1 MKKATLQYYLPV
13 LLLTLLCDI
22 AAGQQKVSG
31 TVKNDQG
38 AVVPFASVSFNGV
51 AQTQADSAGYFSLE
65 TKASGKRV
73 LSVSAVGYKPFK
85 KELVLTGVPLL
96 LGIILQHD
104 TRTLNEVSVS
114 AGSFDASDK
123 AKGAALTPIDAVTVA
138 GSNAD
143 ITQALRALPGAQQIG
158 EQDGLFVRGGTN
170 DETKQFVDGTLL
182 KNPNYPAVPGI
193 RQYARIN
200 PFLFKGILFSS
211 GGYSA
216 LYGQAMSSALIMESV
231 DLPEKSSARFNIFPA
246 NWGIGGQRL
255 AKNNRSSY
263 GININYSDQ
272 SFYNSIVRQTPDYF
286 SGPRYLQGDA
296 NLRMKTGKTG
306 MLKLYTNW
314 SYSDVGMSN
323 PDIDSNNLKDRFQLK
338 GKNTY
343 TNLSYRDFLSDNWKI
358 DAGIAFSY
366 NQDKTVNQLA
376 DAAGETQYLPDEP
389 FRSKAFYRNIN
400 TYFAQARAVFTR
412 MFYNNQAIRFGAEH
426 FYANDK
432 GVRNDTNL
440 ALTDQLTAV
449 FAEGDIRLADNLA
462 ARIGAR
468 LEYSSL
474 LDKMVIAP
482 RASIAYRLK
491 DGGQFN
497 LAYGIFYQEP
507 VSDLLYSNR
516 NLDFTNATHYVLN
529 YTRKKNNCFFRV
541 EAYYKQYNK
550 LVKTYPVFSNGGNGY
565 AKGIEL
571 FWRDK
576 RSVKDLDYWIT
587 YTYLDTKRNFLDYP
601 YALKPAFAAPH
612 TATIAIKKMFQ
623 AINTNVNVSYSVAAG
638 RPYYDIRYSADGDG
652 YKVFDQG
659 KTRAY
664 NVLNLHIAYLT
675 RLFKKGKWQDF
686 SGIGMGVT
694 NLLGTRQVFGYR
706 YSADDGNKVA
716 VTLPATRGYY
726 LGIFMSIGIDRTD
739 DFLNEHL

>member
-1 MKKATLQYYLPV
+1 MKKATIKYCIPA
-13 LLLTLLCDI
+13 LLLTLQCVI
-22 AAGQQKVSG
+22 TVGQQRISG
-31 TVKNDQG
+31 TVRNDKG
-38 AVVPFASVSFNGV
+38 AVVPFASVSING
-51 AQTQADSAGYFSLE
+51 AAEAQADSTGYFYLE
-65 TKASGKRV
+65 TSAAGKKV
-73 LSVSAVGYKPFK
+73 LSVSSVGYRSFK
-85 KELVLTGVPLL
+85 KELILAGEPVLLDVVLRY
-96 LGIILQHD
+96 D

-123 AKGAALTPIDAVTVA
+123 AKGAALTPMDAVTVA

-143 ITQALRALPGAQQIG
+143 ISQALRALPGAQQIG

-182 KNPNYPAVPGI
+182 KNPNYPGVPGI

-231 DLPEKSSARFNIFPA
+231 DLPDKSSARFNIFPA
-246 NWGIGGQRL
+246 NWGIGGQYL

-263 GININYSDQ
+263 GINLNYSDQ
-272 SFYNSIVRQTPDYF
+272 SFYNSIVPQTPDYF
-286 SGPRYLQGDA
+286 SGPTYLQGDA
-296 NLRMKTGKTG
+296 NLRIKTGKTG

-314 SYSDVGMSN
+314 SFSDLGMSN
-323 PDIDSNNLKDRFQLK
+323 PDIDSNALKSRYQLK

-343 TNLSYRDFLSDNWKI
+343 TNLSYRDFLSDTWRM

-366 NQDKTVNQLA
+366 NQDRTVNQLT
-376 DAAGETQYLPDEP
+376 DAAGEIKDIPYEP
-389 FRSKAFYRNIN
+389 FRSKGFYSNIN
-400 TYFAQARAVFTR
+400 TYFAQARVVFTR
-412 MFYNNQAIRFGAEH
+412 LFFNNQAIRFGGEH
-426 FYANDK
+426 FYTNDK
-432 GVRNDTNL
+432 GVWNDTAL
-440 ALTDQLTAV
+440 SLTDHLTAV
-449 FAEGDIRLADNLA
+449 FAEGDISLADDVA
-462 ARIGAR
+462 AKVGAR

-497 LAYGIFYQEP
+497 FAYGIFYQEP
-507 VSDLLYSNR
+507 VSDLLYR
-516 NLDFTNATHYVLN
+516 NTGLDFTNATHYVLN
-529 YTRKKNNCFFRV
+529 YTKRKNNRFFRM
-541 EAYYKQYNK
+541 EAYYKKYNN
-550 LVKTYPVFSNGGNGY
+550 LVKTFPVFNNSGEGY
-565 AKGIEL
+565 ARGIEL

-587 YTYLDTKRNFLDYP
+587 YTYLDTKRNYLDYP
-601 YALKPAFAAPH
+601 YELRPSFTAPH

-623 AINTNVNVSYSVAAG
+623 AISTNVNVSYSVAAG
-638 RPYYDIRYSADGDG
+638 RPYYNIRYGADG
-652 YKVFDQG
+652 YKVFDHG
-659 KTRAY
+659 NTRAY
-664 NVLNLHIAYLT
+664 NVVNLHVAYLT
-675 RLFKKGKWQDF
+675 RLFKNQKWQDF
-686 SGIGMGVT
+686 SGIGFGVN
-694 NLLGTRQVFGYR
+694 NLLGTRQVFGYN
-706 YSADDGNKVA
+706 YSADGSSKVA
-716 VTLPATRGYY
+716 ITLPATRSYY

>member
-1 MKKATLQYYLPV
+1 MKKARIQYYLPA
-13 LLLTLLCDI
+13 LLLMLLCHL
-22 AAGQQKVSG
+22 ASGQQKVSG
-31 TVKNDQG
+31 TVRNDQG
-38 AVVPFASVSFNGV
+38 AVVPFASVVLNGA
-51 AQTQADSAGYFSLE
+51 AQAQADSAGYFSLE
-65 TKASGKRV
+65 TKAGGKSV
-73 LSVSAVGYKPFK
+73 LSVSSVGYKPFK
-85 KELVLTGVPLL
+85 KELVLTGESLL
-96 LGIILQHD
+96 LEVILRHD

-170 DETKQFVDGTLL
+170 DETRQFVDGTLL
-182 KNPNYPAVPGI
+182 KNPNYPAVPGV

-231 DLPEKSSARFNIFPA
+231 DLPEKSSARSNIFPA
-246 NWGIGGQRL
+246 NWGIGGQQL

-263 GININYSDQ
+263 GVNINYSDQ
-272 SFYNSIVRQTPDYF
+272 SFYNSIVPQTPGYF

-296 NLRMKTGKTG
+296 NLRMKTGRTG

-314 SYSDVGMSN
+314 SYSNVGMSN
-323 PDIDSNNLKDRFQLK
+323 PDIDSNTLRDRFQLT

-343 TNLSYRDFLSDNWKI
+343 TNISYRDFLSDNWKL

-366 NQDKTVNQLA
+366 NKDRMVSRLTDGDGVLQQIS
-376 DAAGETQYLPDEP
+376 GEP
-389 FRSKAFYRNIN
+389 FSSKSFYRNIH
-400 TYFAQARAVFTR
+400 TYFSQARAVFTR
-412 MFYNNQAIRFGAEH
+412 TFYNRQAIRFGAEH
-426 FYANDK
+426 FYTRDK
-432 GVRNDTNL
+432 GLRNDTGL
-440 ALTDQLTAV
+440 TLTDQLTAV
-449 FAEGDIRLADNLA
+449 FAEGDISLADDLA

-468 LEYSSL
+468 MEYSSL
-474 LDKMVIAP
+474 LNKMVVAP

-516 NLDFTNATHYVLN
+516 QLDFTKATHYILN
-529 YTRKKNNCFFRV
+529 YTKRKRNRFFRV
-541 EAYYKQYNK
+541 EAYYKQYSK
-550 LVKTYPVFSNGGNGY
+550 LVKTYPVFNNSGEGY

-576 RSVKDLDYWIT
+576 RSVKDLDYWMS

-601 YALKPAFAAPH
+601 YALKPAFASPH
-612 TATIAIKKMFQ
+612 TATIAIKKMFP
-623 AINTNVNVSYSVAAG
+623 AINTNVNVSYAVAAG
-638 RPYYDIRYSADGDG
+638 RPYYDIRYSADRDE

-659 KTRAY
+659 RTRTY
-664 NVLNLHIAYLT
+664 NVMNLHITYLV
-675 RLFKKGKWQDF
+675 RLFKKGRWQDF

-706 YSADDGNKVA
+706 YSADGGNKVA

-739 DFLNEHL
+739 DFLNENL

>member
-1 MKKATLQYYLPV
+1 MRKAMIQYCLPA
-13 LLLTLLCDI
+13 LLLMLLCHL
-22 AAGQQKVSG
+22 ASAQQKISG
-31 TVKNDQG
+31 TVKNEQG
-38 AVVPFASVSFNGV
+38 ALVPFASVALNGV
-51 AQTQADSAGYFSLE
+51 AQAQADSAGYFSLE
-65 TKASGKRV
+65 TKASGRRV
-73 LSVSAVGYKPFK
+73 LSVSSVGYESFK
-85 KELVLTGVPLL
+85 KELLLTGEPVLID
-96 LGIILQHD
+96 IILRHD

-170 DETKQFVDGTLL
+170 DETRQFVDGTLL
-182 KNPNYPAVPGI
+182 KNPNYPPVPGV
-193 RQYARIN
+193 RQYARVN

-231 DLPEKSSARFNIFPA
+231 DLPEKSSTRFSIFPA
-246 NWGIGGQRL
+246 NWGIGGQWL

-263 GININYSDQ
+263 GVNINYSDQ
-272 SFYNSIVRQTPDYF
+272 SFYNSVVPQTPGYF

-323 PDIDSNNLKDRFQLK
+323 PDIDSNTLRDRFQLK
-338 GKNTY
+338 GRNIY
-343 TNLSYRDFLSDNWKI
+343 TNISYRDFLSDNWKI
-358 DAGIAFSY
+358 DAGVAFSY
-366 NQDKTVNQLA
+366 NEEKIVNRLTDGNGLLQ
-376 DAAGETQYLPDEP
+376 QIPDEP
-389 FRSKAFYRNIN
+389 FSGKSFYRNVH
-400 TYFAQARAVFTR
+400 TYFAQARTVFTR
-412 MFYNNQAIRFGAEH
+412 TFYNRQAIRFGAEH
-426 FYANDK
+426 FYTRDK
-432 GVRNDTNL
+432 GLRNDTGL
-440 ALTDQLTAV
+440 ALTNQLTAV
-449 FAEGDIRLADNLA
+449 FAEGDISLADKLA

-474 LDKMVIAP
+474 LNKMVVAP
-482 RASIAYRLK
+482 RASMAYRLK

-507 VSDLLYSNR
+507 ASDLLYSNR
-516 NLDFTNATHYVLN
+516 KLDFTNATHYVLN
-529 YTRKKNNCFFRV
+529 YTKKKNNRFFRV

-550 LVKTYPVFSNGGNGY
+550 LVKTYPVFSNSGDGY

-576 RSVKDLDYWIT
+576 RSVKDLDYWIS
-587 YTYLDTKRNFLDYP
+587 YTYLDTKRKFLDYP
-601 YALKPAFAAPH
+601 YALRPAFSAPH

-623 AINTNVNVSYSVAAG
+623 AVNTNVNVSYAVATG
-638 RPYYDIRYSADGDG
+638 RPYYDIRYSTAGEG

-659 KTRAY
+659 KTRTY

-686 SGIGMGVT
+686 SGIAMGVT
-694 NLLGTRQVFGYR
+694 NLLGTKQVFGYR
-706 YSADDGNKVA
+706 YSADGRNKVA

-739 DFLNEHL
+739 DFLNENL